1 MGRGRGQP
9 TKLTAAVQNKIV
21 NALAAGNT
29 RTASAAYAGIHYST
43 FCNWITDGE
52 KAKSGKYFDFF
63 DAIKKAEADAE
74 VSNVATIKKHAADN
88 WQANAARY
96 DSQSTLLWTSIFSGR
111 RGGRASAAL
120 SVPRRD
126 PADGRQGDR
135 SRADRPP

>member
-63 DAIKKAEADAE
+63 DAIKKAEAAAE

-88 WQANAARY
+88 WQAAAWW
-96 DSQSTLLWTSIFSGR
+96 LER
-111 RGGRASAAL
+111 RRHKDWMKIERQEQTGEGGGPVEVL
-120 SVPRRD
+120 VTY
-126 PADGRQGDR
+126 AD
-135 SRADRPP
+135 